1 MLAPD
6 MGVWL
11 YKLNL
16 FLFGEFAYYYP
27 FFLFVLNYVYYK
39 RNYKLANFTRRELFG
54 IGFAFFSSLL
64 LFAVFYPN
72 FGYVLELSYVIF
84 SIILGH
90 TGSGIFALL
99 LLFFSFVLLFPKT
112 TKELFKIELNFNNL
126 LRIENALKALLMRVF
141 GGENEKDDLGKIEP
155 KAPIITSEKSIDS
168 AQEKNQNENEN
179 LNLNQTEQLIKY
191 SNINASK
198 NSIITA
204 KENFEKL
211 KNQILDE
218 KVEIDQESIK
228 EAKSFMYENSQQVR
242 SFVQKA
248 SRMSIKLDEDFNFIS
263 EEEADMIPER
273 FLKPKKLE
281 DIKQIDTS
289 NKNLDEPSYKR
300 KNIEIS
306 VPKQEIKP
314 KIFTKEL
321 ELRENLIKEAKL
333 EQEYKAYQNEIL
345 ENKVQEEIKELEKKD
360 KLEPDLNHIIQG
372 SKYNFST
379 PLQEAL
385 SIKEEVKMQDVQTF
399 SVSERTNEIEVI
411 DFDESEIEIK
421 KMESINKSIH
431 DFIPV
436 VEELEHPYIEP
447 TPIVKV
453 EEIEPLNN
461 HQVNNQVQIQ
471 GQDKIIEQTENF
483 AKEQISQ
490 EPSQEIT
497 RQKAI
502 LAKEIELNKALLRE
516 IEQGE
521 IEKPK
526 DFELPPLEFLTNP
539 SHNKQE
545 INESEIDKKIY
556 NLLEKL
562 RRFKIGGDV
571 ISTYVGPVVTTFEFR
586 PSADVKVSRILNL
599 QDDLTMAL
607 MAKSIRI
614 QAPIPGKDVVGIEV
628 PNDEIQTIYLREI
641 LESEVFKNAKS
652 PLTIALGKDIVGN
665 AFVTDLKKL
674 PHLLIAGTT
683 GSGKSVGIN
692 SMLLSLLYR
701 NSPKTLR
708 LMMIDPKMLEFSIY
722 NDIPHLLT
730 PVITDP
736 KKAVN
741 ALSNMVAEMERR
753 YRLMAEAK
761 TKNIENYNEK
771 MKELGE
777 EELPF
782 IVVIIDELAD
792 LMMTAGKDVE
802 FYIGRLAQMARASGI
817 HLIVATQRP
826 SVDVVTG
833 LIKANLPS
841 RISYKVGQK
850 IDSKVILDAMG
861 AESLLG
867 RGDCLFTPPGTS
879 SIVRLHAP
887 FASEFEIE
895 KIVDFLKDQQSVEYD
910 ESFLKDQQ
918 SMGVTSSE
926 SINNGEYDELYEDA
940 KRVILSDGKTS
951 ISYLQRKLNIGYNRA
966 ANIIDQLTESGVLSE
981 PNTKGQREI
990 L

>member
-6 MGVWL
+6 MGVWI
-11 YKLNL
+11 YKANL

-27 FFLFVLNYVYYK
+27 LFLFILNYVYYK

-72 FGYVLELSYVIF
+72 SGYILELSYAIF

-90 TGSGIFALL
+90 TGSGIFALV
-99 LLFFSFVLLFPKT
+99 LLFFSFILLFPKT
-112 TKELFKIELNFNNL
+112 TKELFKIELDFNIL
-126 LRIENALKALLMRVF
+126 LRVENALKALLMRVF
-141 GGENEKDDLGKIEP
+141 GGENEKDDLSKIEP
-155 KAPIITSEKSIDS
+155 KAPVVTLEKNTAPI
-168 AQEKNQNENEN
+168 QEKIQDENEN
-179 LNLNQTEQLIKY
+179 LNLNQTEQLVKY
-191 SNINASK
+191 NNINASK

-218 KVEIDQESIK
+218 KVEIDKESIK
-228 EAKSFMYENSQQVR
+228 EAKSFIYENSQQVR
-242 SFVQKA
+242 NFVQKA

-263 EEEADMIPER
+263 EEEVDMIPER
-273 FLKPKKLE
+273 FLKPKKLD
-281 DIKQIDTS
+281 DIKQIDTN

-321 ELRENLIKEAKL
+321 ELRENLMKEAKL

-360 KLEPDLNHIIQG
+360 SLELDLNHIIQG
-372 SKYNFST
+372 SKYNFGT
-379 PLQEAL
+379 PLQEV
-385 SIKEEVKMQDVQTF
+385 SSTKEEVKTQNAPIP
-399 SVSERTNEIEVI
+399 SILEKTNEVEII
-411 DFDESEIEIK
+411 DFDENEIEIK
-421 KMESINKSIH
+421 KMESINKSFH
-431 DFIPV
+431 DFIPI

-447 TPIVKV
+447 TPIVKI
-453 EEIEPLNN
+453 EEIEPLD
-461 HQVNNQVQIQ
+461 NQINKQSPIQ
-471 GQDKIIEQTENF
+471 EKNEIIEQGNSF
-483 AKEQISQ
+483 IKEQISQ

-571 ISTYVGPVVTTFEFR
+571 ISTYIGPVVTTFEFR

-926 SINNGEYDELYEDA
+926 SMNNGEYDELYEDA

-981 PNTKGQREI
+981 PNSKGQREI

>member
-6 MGVWL
+6 MGVWI
-11 YKLNL
+11 YKANL

-27 FFLFVLNYVYYK
+27 FFLFILNYVYYK

-72 FGYVLELSYVIF
+72 SGYILELSYTIF

-90 TGSGIFALL
+90 TGSGIFALV
-99 LLFFSFVLLFPKT
+99 LLFFSFILLFPKT
-112 TKELFKIELNFNNL
+112 TKELFKIELNFNIL
-126 LRIENALKALLMRVF
+126 LRVENALKALLMRVF
-141 GGENEKDDLGKIEP
+141 GGENEKDDLSKIEP
-155 KAPIITSEKSIDS
+155 KAPVVTLEKNT
-168 AQEKNQNENEN
+168 APVQEKIQDENEN
-179 LNLNQTEQLIKY
+179 LNLNQTEQLVKY
-191 SNINASK
+191 NNINASK

-218 KVEIDQESIK
+218 KVEIDKESIK
-228 EAKSFMYENSQQVR
+228 EAKSFIYENSQQVR
-242 SFVQKA
+242 NFVQKA

-263 EEEADMIPER
+263 EEEVDMIPER
-273 FLKPKKLE
+273 FLKPKKLD
-281 DIKQIDTS
+281 DIKQIDTN

-321 ELRENLIKEAKL
+321 ELRENLMKEAKL

-360 KLEPDLNHIIQG
+360 SLELDLNHIIQG
-372 SKYNFST
+372 SKYNFGT
-379 PLQEAL
+379 PLQEVSSA
-385 SIKEEVKMQDVQTF
+385 KEEVKTQNAPIP
-399 SVSERTNEIEVI
+399 SILEKTNEVEII
-411 DFDESEIEIK
+411 DFDENEIEIK
-421 KMESINKSIH
+421 KMESINKSFH
-431 DFIPV
+431 DFIPI

-447 TPIVKV
+447 TPIVKI
-453 EEIEPLNN
+453 EEIEPLD
-461 HQVNNQVQIQ
+461 NQINKQIPIQ
-471 GQDKIIEQTENF
+471 EKNEIIEQGNSF
-483 AKEQISQ
+483 IKEQISQ

-571 ISTYVGPVVTTFEFR
+571 ISTYIGPVVTTFEFR

-926 SINNGEYDELYEDA
+926 SMNNGEYDELYEDA

>member
-1 MLAPD
+1 MLAPG
-6 MGVWL
+6 MGEWV
-11 YKLNL
+11 YKANL

-27 FFLFVLNYVYYK
+27 FFLFILNYVYYK

-72 FGYVLELSYVIF
+72 SGYILELAYAIF
-84 SIILGH
+84 STILGH

-99 LLFFSFVLLFPKT
+99 LLLFSLVLLFPKT
-112 TKELFKIELNFNNL
+112 TKELFKIEINFNIL
-126 LRIENALKALLMRVF
+126 LKIENALKALLMRVF
-141 GGENEKDDLGKIEP
+141 GGENEKDDLSKIEP
-155 KAPIITSEKSIDS
+155 KAPIVTLEKNTAFI
-168 AQEKNQNENEN
+168 QEKIQHENEN
-179 LNLNQTEQLIKY
+179 LNLNPTEELVKY
-191 SNINASK
+191 NNINASK

-218 KVEIDQESIK
+218 KVEIDKESIK
-228 EAKSFMYENSQQVR
+228 EAKSFIYENSQQVR
-242 SFVQKA
+242 NFVQKA

-263 EEEADMIPER
+263 EEEVDMIPER

-321 ELRENLIKEAKL
+321 ELRENLMKEAKL

-360 KLEPDLNHIIQG
+360 SLEPNLNHIIQG
-372 SKYNFST
+372 GKYNFGT
-379 PLQEAL
+379 PLQEVSSA
-385 SIKEEVKMQDVQTF
+385 KEEIKTQNIPN
-399 SVSERTNEIEVI
+399 SSILEKTNEVEII

-431 DFIPV
+431 DFIPII
-436 VEELEHPYIEP
+436 EELEHPYMEP
-447 TPIVKV
+447 TPIVKI
-453 EEIEPLNN
+453 EELEPLNN
-461 HQVNNQVQIQ
+461 QINKQ
-471 GQDKIIEQTENF
+471 IPIQEKDEITEQDNSF
-483 AKEQISQ
+483 SKEQISQ

-521 IEKPK
+521 MEKPK

-571 ISTYVGPVVTTFEFR
+571 ISTYIGPVVTTFEFR

-926 SINNGEYDELYEDA
+926 SMNNGEYDELYEDA

-981 PNTKGQREI
+981 PNSKGQREI

>member
-6 MGVWL
+6 MGVWI
-11 YKLNL
+11 YKANL

-27 FFLFVLNYVYYK
+27 FFLFILNYVYYK

-72 FGYVLELSYVIF
+72 SGYILELSYAIF

-90 TGSGIFALL
+90 TGSGIFALV
-99 LLFFSFVLLFPKT
+99 LLFFSFILLFPKT
-112 TKELFKIELNFNNL
+112 TKELFKIELNFNIL
-126 LRIENALKALLMRVF
+126 LRVENALKALLMRVF
-141 GGENEKDDLGKIEP
+141 GGENEKDDLSKIEP
-155 KAPIITSEKSIDS
+155 KAPVVTLEKNT
-168 AQEKNQNENEN
+168 APVQEKIQDENEN
-179 LNLNQTEQLIKY
+179 LNLNQTEQLVKY
-191 SNINASK
+191 NNINASK

-218 KVEIDQESIK
+218 KVEIDKESIK
-228 EAKSFMYENSQQVR
+228 EAKSFIYENSQQVR
-242 SFVQKA
+242 NFVQKA

-263 EEEADMIPER
+263 EEEVDMIPER
-273 FLKPKKLE
+273 FLKPKKLD
-281 DIKQIDTS
+281 DIKQIDTN

-321 ELRENLIKEAKL
+321 ELRENLMKEAKL

-360 KLEPDLNHIIQG
+360 SLELDLNHIIQG
-372 SKYNFST
+372 SKYNFGT
-379 PLQEAL
+379 PLQEVSSA
-385 SIKEEVKMQDVQTF
+385 KEEVKTQNAPIP
-399 SVSERTNEIEVI
+399 SILEKTNEVEII
-411 DFDESEIEIK
+411 DFDENEIEIK
-421 KMESINKSIH
+421 KMESINKSFH
-431 DFIPV
+431 DFIPI

-447 TPIVKV
+447 TPIVKI
-453 EEIEPLNN
+453 EEIEPLD
-461 HQVNNQVQIQ
+461 NQINKQIPIQ
-471 GQDKIIEQTENF
+471 EKNEIIEQGNNF
-483 AKEQISQ
+483 IKEQISQ

-571 ISTYVGPVVTTFEFR
+571 ISTYIGPVVTTFEFR

-926 SINNGEYDELYEDA
+926 SMNNGEYDELYEDA